1 MKSKYIIEVVLS
13 IGLHGEQS
21 DELDLCL
28 ESDKTEA
35 ELDAL
40 PSEELEEFMHE
51 VWKDWAWNH
60 IEGGATLLQRTN

>member
-35 ELDAL
+35 ELDAM
-40 PSEELEEFMHE
+40 SEEDMQSLIHE
-51 VWKDWAWNH
+51 VWKEWAWNH
-60 IEGGATLLQRTN
+60 IDGGGTLLQRKD